1 VEEADLRRVQESEV
15 RRRLW
20 LALALAAAARL
31 APLFLGY
38 EHYGDS
44 PVRIEAA
51 ERWAAQP
58 HLWRGFAESFQ
69 YGPLHLTL
77 LGLAGRLLGDRVAG
91 ARALSLLC
99 GLAGVALLFRLAR
112 RERGVEAAWWAALGL
127 ALSPL
132 HIQAS
137 TTGASEA
144 VFLALFLG
152 ALVLLLEDRLVL
164 AAVAL
169 GAAGLVRYDGWM
181 YLPLFALLYYWRK
194 RDAARALGFACLAAA
209 PALFWMW
216 VNHKYAGDAFAPIRY
231 IDQDHAALAQMALHW
246 FGQLRWRAYGLVY
259 WPLAVLLL
267 ATPVLGWFALRG
279 SFNQLVERLPGRD
292 LVALAWLPA
301 LYLTFRTAVLADFRP
316 MARFA
321 MVPAAISLLFA
332 FGPSLVRWRAVALA
346 VLVATPLALF
356 GASWNREGAVAEW
369 ARPLSPVSSLPPGI
383 AQAAQWLKHNSSPE
397 DIVLLDGV
405 WDYLDIPLAFAA
417 GLPDHQWIR
426 ASWTD
431 DFERRLARHQPT
443 LAVLL
448 YQGRLGDWTK
458 DEFGFRGVRFCLA
471 QRFQFATI
479 YRRCQ
484 R

>member
-1 VEEADLRRVQESEV
+1 MEEADFGHVQESEV

-31 APLFLGY
+31 LPLFFGY

-77 LGLAGRLLGDRVAG
+77 LGWFGRLLGDRVVG

-99 GLAGVALLFRLAR
+99 GLLGVALLFRLAR

-152 ALVLLLEDRLVL
+152 ALVLLLDDRLAP
-164 AAVAL
+164 AALLL

-181 YLPLFALLYYWRK
+181 YLPLFALLHYWRR
-194 RDAARALGFACLAAA
+194 RDTLRALGFAALAVA
-209 PALFWMW
+209 PALFWLW
-216 VNHKYAGDAFAPIRY
+216 VNHHYAGDAFAPIRY
-231 IDQDHAALAQMALHW
+231 IDQDHAALARMALHW
-246 FGQLRWRAYGLVY
+246 FGQLRWRAYSLVY
-259 WPLAVLLL
+259 WPLAALLL
-267 ATPVLGWFALRG
+267 CTPLLGWFALRG
-279 SFNQLVERLPGRD
+279 SFHQMVERLPGAE

-301 LYLTFRTAVLADFRP
+301 AYLTFRAAALADFRP

-332 FGPSLVRWRAVALA
+332 FGPALARWRALTLA

-356 GASWNREGAVAEW
+356 AASWNREGALAEW

-383 AQAAQWLKHNSSPE
+383 AEASQWLKREAKP
-397 DIVLLDGV
+397 DDVVLLDGV

-417 GLPDHQWIR
+417 GLPDPQWIR

-431 DFERRLARHQPT
+431 DFEQRLARRQPT

-458 DEFGFRGVRFCLA
+458 DDFDFRGLRFCLA
-471 QRFQFATI
+471 QRYVFASI